1 MGRGLRQRPFFLPMN
16 RTFFGRLS
24 ARGKPPGWL
33 AVELGEDSV
42 SLAHV
47 VPNGGQ
53 PAVEFAEER
62 SWDAADPKSLE
73 QVVREFGVKRFQC
86 TTLLRPDQYQ
96 ILLVE
101 APAVKPEEL
110 KSAVRWRIKDLLDY
124 HVDDATI
131 DVLDVPVPAGVA
143 QRTHYMYTV
152 AARNEVIRATI
163 DRFAAA
169 GMPLAVIDIPDTA
182 QRNIAA
188 LLENDQRAVVTLSFD
203 TQGGL
208 ITVNFNGELY
218 LSRRLDVTL
227 AQLADAEGEARE
239 RIFDRV
245 LVETQRSLDH
255 CERTYPFF
263 ALGRLA
269 VGPFPGG
276 AGLREHLAANLYLPL
291 EILDL
296 AQLVRL
302 PAAARG
308 WTSAQ
313 QARWLKLIGAGLR
326 VEKKA
331 L

>member
-1 MGRGLRQRPFFLPMN
+1 MARPFLGRLIGRGRQ
-16 RTFFGRLS
+16 
-24 ARGKPPGWL
+24 PGWL
-33 AVELGEDSV
+33 AVDLGEDSV

-47 VPNGGQ
+47 LPGADG
-53 PAVEFAEER
+53 AASVEFAEER
-62 SWDAADPKSLE
+62 SWDAAEPKSLE
-73 QVVREFGVKRFQC
+73 QVAREFGVKRFQC
-86 TTLLRPDQYQ
+86 TTILKPDQYQ

-110 KSAVRWRIKDLLDY
+110 KAAVRWRIKDMLDY

-131 DVLDVPVPAGVA
+131 DVLDVPVPAGA
-143 QRTHYMYTV
+143 STRLHYMYTV
-152 AARNEVIRATI
+152 AARNETIRATI

-182 QRNIAA
+182 QRNLATR
-188 LLENDQRAVVTLSFD
+188 LEADQRAVVTLTFD
-203 TQGGL
+203 THGGL
-208 ITVNFNGELY
+208 ITVSFNGELY

-227 AQLADAEGEARE
+227 AQLADADGDLGG

-263 ALGRLA
+263 TLGRLV

-276 AGLREHLAANLYLPL
+276 AGLLEHLAANLYLPP
-291 EILDL
+291 ESLDL
-296 AQLVRL
+296 GQLVRL
-302 PAAARG
+302 PASASS
-308 WTSAQ
+308 WTPAQ

-326 VEKKA
+326 VETKA